1 MPPYSF
7 LWDLPTQIFR
17 LSSKPSH
24 KPISIHSVKGRS
36 VHQFIDRF
44 KTFTVYIHTPTK
56 KNNKDLFLALDTFD
70 KDQTWSTLKTQEY
83 LKDAFPWLAAPP
95 LQKRPVYGWK
105 STRSSRSLTCRSV
118 PPLWRCS
125 MKTLKMATPGMARM
139 ELSVSTRPM
148 ASAQPGNT

>member
-56 KNNKDLFLALDTFD
+56 KKNKDLFLALDNFD

-95 LQKRPVYGWK
+95 PHTTHTPFKRDLFTGGN
-105 STRSSRSLTCRSV
+105 
-118 PPLWRCS
+118 PPAALDH
-125 MKTLKMATPGMARM
+125 
-139 ELSVSTRPM
+139 
-148 ASAQPGNT
+148 